1 MPKKGFRVIT
11 VSEKVYNRLSLLA
24 LAAGY
29 TGHGAVQKF
38 LEKNVCGFRA

>member
-1 MPKKGFRVIT
+1 MPKEGFKVIT
-11 VSEKVYNRLSLLA
+11 VSERVWSRLNLLA

-38 LEKNVCGFRA
+38 LERNVCGFRA